1 MIEWRERMS
10 GEMAGKLVRVLI
22 VDDQPRARDSMK
34 ALLSTCSWIGEV
46 REASNGRE
54 AVERVGRFRPDVVL
68 IDVRMPEIDGPKAIL
83 LLKALWPQ
91 VKVIALSMYPEH
103 REEALAAGANAF
115 VAKAEAWEKLL
126 TTVEGLIREEDEP

>member
-1 MIEWRERMS
+1 MT
-10 GEMAGKLVRVLI
+10 GKPISILI

-46 REASNGRE
+46 CEAANGRE

-68 IDVRMPEIDGPKAIL
+68 IDVRMPEMNGPKAIL

-91 VKVIALSMYPEH
+91 VKIVALSMYPDN
-103 REEALAAGANAF
+103 RRDSIAAGADAF
-115 VAKAEAWEKLL
+115 VAKGDAAEKLL
-126 TTVEGLIREEDEP
+126 ATLEEIVTGGDKP